1 MGKKYYSAKEKEAS
15 FRCCFCT
22 PTHQSARGR
31 GAVLLSKVERRYLME
46 RERGKGEKDCLG
58 KNWKIKWRGS
68 S

>member
-1 MGKKYYSAKEKEAS
+1 MGKKDYSAKEKEAS

-46 RERGKGEKDCLG
+46 RERRERLFGKIGKLKGENLL
-58 KNWKIKWRGS
+58 S
-68 S
+68 